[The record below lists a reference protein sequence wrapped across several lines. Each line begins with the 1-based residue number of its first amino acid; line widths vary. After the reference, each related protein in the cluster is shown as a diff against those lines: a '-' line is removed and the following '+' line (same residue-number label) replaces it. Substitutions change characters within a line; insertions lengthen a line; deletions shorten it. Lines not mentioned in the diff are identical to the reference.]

1 MPQRSASWHLQIV
14 IFESGFWVRPWPWPW
29 QLFLSRRLGSGALM
43 FLPHCRP
50 ALYHLRDYCYPCG
63 SKISLEMRTTK
74 PETDIRCRL
83 IGMKQ
88 GERTQKIAK
97 YVWASHARKE
107 RVITNVTDSRE
118 CHSGIVFTI
127 CTNQFHLP
135 KNGREGLKLVSNM
148 AWRNGTRIS
157 VGIFNPENQGYLFR
171 CTVCSWKFSAGTTKK
186 VMFCL
191 LSNPIFR
198 NLFVNGKQPSFR
210 GETSDSVF
218 KRSAV

>member
-1 MPQRSASWHLQIV
+1 
-14 IFESGFWVRPWPWPW
+14 
-29 QLFLSRRLGSGALM
+29 M

-83 IGMKQ
+83 ISMKQ
-88 GERTQKIAK
+88 GERTQKVAK

-107 RVITNVTDSRE
+107 RVISNVTDSRE

-135 KNGREGLKLVSNM
+135 ENGREGLKLVSNM
-148 AWRNGTRIS
+148 ALKKWNTNFCRGYSIRKIRT
-157 VGIFNPENQGYLFR
+157 IFSDVP
-171 CTVCSWKFSAGTTKK
+171 
-186 VMFCL
+186 L
-191 LSNPIFR
+191 LLEIFR
-198 NLFVNGKQPSFR
+198 WNDEKSHVSFTFQPHFPESFC
-210 GETSDSVF
+210 
-218 KRSAV
+218 KW

>member
-1 MPQRSASWHLQIV
+1 
-14 IFESGFWVRPWPWPW
+14 
-29 QLFLSRRLGSGALM
+29 M

-135 KNGREGLKLVSNM
+135 ENGREGLKLVSNM
-148 AWRNGTRIS
+148 ALKKWNTIS
-157 VGIFNPENQGYLFR
+157 VGIFNPENQDYLFR
-171 CTVCSWKFSAGTTKK
+171 CTVALGNFPLERRKKSCFVYFPTAFSE
-186 VMFCL
+186 
-191 LSNPIFR
+191 IF
-198 NLFVNGKQPSFR
+198 L
-210 GETSDSVF
+210 
-218 KRSAV
+218 

>member
-1 MPQRSASWHLQIV
+1 
-14 IFESGFWVRPWPWPW
+14 
-29 QLFLSRRLGSGALM
+29 M

-127 CTNQFHLP
+127 CTNQFHLLE
-135 KNGREGLKLVSNM
+135 NGREGLKLVSNM
-148 AWRNGTRIS
+148 ALKKWNTDFCWDIQSGKSGLSFQMYR
-157 VGIFNPENQGYLFR
+157 
-171 CTVCSWKFSAGTTKK
+171 CSWRFSAGTTKK
-186 VMFCL
+186 VMFSL
-191 LSNPIFR
+191 LSNRIFR

-210 GETSDSVF
+210 GETSDGVF
-218 KRSAV
+218 KRSAVY

>member
-1 MPQRSASWHLQIV
+1 
-14 IFESGFWVRPWPWPW
+14 
-29 QLFLSRRLGSGALM
+29 M

-118 CHSGIVFTI
+118 CHSGIVFTT

-135 KNGREGLKLVSNM
+135 KNGREGLKLVSNIALKKWNTNFCWDIQSGKSGLSFQM
-148 AWRNGTRIS
+148 YR
-157 VGIFNPENQGYLFR
+157 
-171 CTVCSWKFSAGTTKK
+171 CSWKFSAGTTKK
-186 VMFCL
+186 VMFRL
-191 LSNPIFR
+191 LSNRIFR
-198 NLFVNGKQPSFR
+198 NLFVNGN
-210 GETSDSVF
+210 

>member
-1 MPQRSASWHLQIV
+1 
-14 IFESGFWVRPWPWPW
+14 
-29 QLFLSRRLGSGALM
+29 M

-135 KNGREGLKLVSNM
+135 ENGREGLKLVSNM
-148 AWRNGTRIS
+148 ALKKWNTNFCWDIQSGKSGLSFQMYR
-157 VGIFNPENQGYLFR
+157 
-171 CTVCSWKFSAGTTKK
+171 CSWKFSAGTTKK
-186 VMFCL
+186 VMFRL
-191 LSNPIFR
+191 LSNQRRSERLPTVHCDCVSSKMAEFSFARCVFTVFLCVIFTG
-198 NLFVNGKQPSFR
+198 LES
-210 GETSDSVF
+210 
-218 KRSAV
+218 